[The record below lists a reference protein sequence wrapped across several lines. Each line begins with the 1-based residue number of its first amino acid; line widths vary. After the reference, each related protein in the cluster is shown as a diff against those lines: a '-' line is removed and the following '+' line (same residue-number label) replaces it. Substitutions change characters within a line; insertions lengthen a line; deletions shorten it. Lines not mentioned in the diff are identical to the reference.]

1 MARQIRGPVFL
12 HPVFIF
18 ISSLVALGVSLYLY
32 ISSYLEVNEKLTI
45 FVEKSGIQLVQFQ
58 QTQTWV
64 MILVLSILV
73 TLIILGFSLVF
84 YYYQKLRQLYR
95 MQQNFINGFT
105 HELKTP
111 VASIGIFIDTL
122 KKHEFPREK
131 QMEYLDVMRQDT
143 ERLGDNIEQI
153 LQLGRIE
160 EKKVEPDVRLIGV
173 RTAIEEFLDRN
184 KHNFKDLQVSY
195 LHLEED
201 AFIDFDPKLF
211 DILLMNIFTNAIR
224 YNSKAQKKVEVIFQK
239 SKNFGELFFVDNGD
253 GVEEKEL
260 KNIFK
265 KFYQVGRSSKGSG
278 VGLYMATQI
287 MKIHSGRITAS
298 SEGKG
303 KGLTLKLL
311 LKLHKKD

>member
-1 MARQIRGPVFL
+1 MARQIRGPLFL

-32 ISSYLEVNEKLTI
+32 ISSYLEVNAKLTS
-45 FVEKSGIQLVQFQ
+45 FVEKSGIPLVQFQ
-58 QTQTWV
+58 QTETWV

-73 TLIILGFSLVF
+73 ALIILGFSLVF

-111 VASIGIFIDTL
+111 VASIGIFIDTM
-122 KKHEFPREK
+122 KRREFTREK
-131 QMEYLDVMRQDT
+131 QVEFLEVMRQDT

-160 EKKVEPDVRLIGV
+160 EKKVEPELRLLGIKATIKDFIQRNEHLFEELEVSFTHFDDDV
-173 RTAIEEFLDRN
+173 
-184 KHNFKDLQVSY
+184 
-195 LHLEED
+195 
-201 AFIDFDPKLF
+201 FINFDPKLF

-224 YNSKAQKKVEVIFQK
+224 YNSKDRKAMDIIYHDSGKT
-239 SKNFGELFFVDNGD
+239 GELQFRDNGD

-265 KFYQVGRSSKGSG
+265 KFYQLGRSSKGSG

-287 MKIHSGRITAS
+287 MKIHNGKVTAT
-298 SEGKG
+298 SEGKN
-303 KGLTLKLL
+303 KGLTLKLTF
-311 LKLHKKD
+311 KLNKKE